1 MATEINLSTA
11 VAHAENTL
19 NQSVQLAEDFDQFLQ
34 LLTVQMQNQ
43 DPLDPMDTKDMTNQ
57 IVQFSQAEQ
66 LINLNQKADSVVQMQ
81 LAGMSGMALSYVGM
95 DASYVSSE
103 AYFDGETPVEMAY
116 SVAGEATSITI
127 NILNE
132 EGNVVYTEDVDMDD
146 SVNAFTWDGKNNG
159 GETVEEGTYTVAV
172 GALDI
177 DGNAITTATVV
188 TGRVK
193 GVETQDG
200 IAYLLIGERAVE
212 LGNVINAK
220 MPNSTATETTTT
232 TETSETETTTGT
244 EESGT

>member
-1 MATEINLSTA
+1 MATEVNLSTA
-11 VAHAENTL
+11 VTQAENTL

-81 LAGMSGMALSYVGM
+81 LASMSGMALSYVGM

-116 SVAGEATSITI
+116 SLSDEAASITI
-127 NILNE
+127 NITNE
-132 EGNVVYTEDVDMDD
+132 AGDVVYTEDVDMDD
-146 SVNAFTWDGKNNG
+146 SVNSFTWDGTNTG
-159 GETVEEGTYTVAV
+159 GETVEKGTYTVSV

-212 LGNVINAK
+212 LGNVINAQ
-220 MPNSTATETTTT
+220 MPDSTTTT
-232 TETSETETTTGT
+232 TETSETETTETEETGT
-244 EESGT
+244 